1 MWVTLLFW
9 ITANTIMIFAE
20 TPVALSA
27 LINTYIC
34 YVSFV
39 LLSKEI

>member
-9 ITANTIMIFAE
+9 LTANTIMIFAE

-27 LINTYIC
+27 LINTYIG